1 MVHCFEH
8 LIILYVI
15 LHTIAISRRI
25 YYHQKNIHIN
35 IVIWI
40 SLQLQITKS
49 VLLGMERGVVG
60 GGFRDKE
67 TKGDMRVKK
76 EGENEGRK
84 LKIKDLKEEREER
97 KELKQ
102 E

>member
-1 MVHCFEH
+1 M
-8 LIILYVI
+8 
-15 LHTIAISRRI
+15 
-25 YYHQKNIHIN
+25 
-35 IVIWI
+35 
-40 SLQLQITKS
+40 
-49 VLLGMERGVVG
+49 GG

>member
-1 MVHCFEH
+1 MDF
-8 LIILYVI
+8 I
-15 LHTIAISRRI
+15 TIANHQIS
-25 YYHQKNIHIN
+25 
-35 IVIWI
+35 
-40 SLQLQITKS
+40 SSGDGT
-49 VLLGMERGVVG
+49 